1 MTRWIAFLGIV
12 LCGIA
17 AVFTGERNKVDAPA
31 SPAAILYFVA
41 DTEREI
47 TRMPMQLT
55 RMSDE
60 QEIQIGNILARGY
73 QEQTSLDAEDSREER
88 YIQQVGA
95 KVAAHARRR
104 LPYEFHYIP
113 NVNFVNAFAM
123 PGGHVYIGKG
133 LVLLMDTEDELA
145 AVLGHEVEH
154 IDHYHCAERA
164 QQEQIF
170 RKIPL
175 GELMALPIE
184 VFEAGYTK
192 DQELEADREGTLLAV
207 ASGYSSSG
215 AIHMFQTFDRL
226 DKQYRDR
233 ASSPEQE
240 LSQVAMETLEGYFR
254 FHPLPQERIE
264 KLSALHLENHPEKSL
279 AVRPSALAA
288 FGNET
293 SRGTK

>member
-1 MTRWIAFLGIV
+1 MTRWIALLIIAS
-12 LCGIA
+12 CGVA
-17 AVFTGERNKVDAPA
+17 AVVAVERNKVDASV
-31 SPAAILYFVA
+31 SPDAILYFVA

-47 TRMPMQLT
+47 TRMPMRLT

-60 QEIQIGNILARGY
+60 EEIQSGNNLAHGY
-73 QEQTSLDAEDSREER
+73 EDQTTLNADDSREEH

-95 KVAAHARRR
+95 RVIAHAQRR

-113 NVNFVNAFAM
+113 SAGFVNAFAI

-133 LVLLMDTEDELA
+133 LVSLMDTEDELA

-170 RKIPL
+170 RKVPL
-175 GELMALPIE
+175 GELVALPIE

-192 DQELEADREGTLLAV
+192 DQELEADREGTRLAV
-207 ASGYSSSG
+207 ASGYSGSG
-215 AIHMFQTFDRL
+215 AIHMFQTFNRL
-226 DKQYRDR
+226 EKQYQER

-254 FHPLPQERIE
+254 SHPLPEERI
-264 KLSALHLENHPEKSL
+264 KRLNSLHLENHSERPL
-279 AVRPSALAA
+279 AVRPPESLAGA
-288 FGNET
+288 KDVEQ
-293 SRGTK
+293 RPQ